1 MQVLLSESSSLTA
14 REHLTVLAA
23 SGVRVDVLSCA
34 DQPLA
39 RFSRWC
45 RAVHRAPSPS
55 LDPLGYLRAVAAL
68 MSTGDYDALLPTH
81 EQAWLFAAGRHLLPE
96 QLPLAVAPVRAFDQV
111 QGKLAFC
118 RLLDTLDLPQPVW
131 QEITDLG
138 DLAEVGFPCWLK
150 ADHSTAGRGVRY
162 APDADTAARAL
173 AELGASGARV
183 LAQRPAPGRY
193 AQAGALFEHGRLI
206 AVHTSEQAGV
216 GAGGSAAARVGV
228 DHPIAREHIARIGAH
243 LNWHGGLTLDYLHE
257 NGQPQYLEANPRTV
271 EPGNAAASGVDLP
284 MLTIALSTGGP
295 LPAEPLIGTP
305 GRRTHSAL
313 ALMLGSAERTGR
325 RRSAL
330 ATLACGLTSTG
341 PYRGS
346 REVLT
351 PVRRDPPSI
360 LPVVIATA
368 RVLRRPGA
376 VGSLATGAVRA
387 YSVTPDAITRTRDA
401 HPQPIERR

>member
-1 MQVLLSESSSLTA
+1 MRVLLSESSSLTA

-23 SGVRVDVLSCA
+23 AGVRVDVLSCA

-45 RAVHRAPSPS
+45 LAVHRAPSPS

-68 MSTGDYDALLPTH
+68 MGTGDYDALLPTH

-96 QLPLAVAPVRAFDQV
+96 HLPLAVASAEAFDQV

-118 RLLDTLDLPQPVW
+118 RLLDTLDLPQPAWKAV
-131 QEITDLG
+131 TDLG
-138 DLAEVGFPCWLK
+138 DLAEIGFPCWLK
-150 ADHSTAGRGVRY
+150 SDHSTAGRGVRY
-162 APDADTAARAL
+162 LPDADTAARAL
-173 AELGASGARV
+173 AAFNAVGARV

-206 AVHTSEQAGV
+206 AVHTSEQVGV

-228 DHPIAREHIARIGAH
+228 DHPLAREHIARIGAH

-257 NGQPQYLEANPRTV
+257 DGRPQYLECNPRTV
-271 EPGNAAASGVDLP
+271 EPGNAAASGIDLP
-284 MLTIALSTGGP
+284 MLTIALSTGAP
-295 LPAEPLIGTP
+295 LPARPLVGSP
-305 GRRTHSAL
+305 GRRTHSSL
-313 ALMLGSAERTGR
+313 ALMLGSAERTNR

-330 ATLACGLTSTG
+330 ATLALGLTGAG

-351 PVRRDPPSI
+351 PVRQDPPSI
-360 LPVVIATA
+360 LPVLIATA
-368 RVLRRPGA
+368 RILRRPDA
-376 VGSLATGAVRA
+376 VGTLAASAVHA
-387 YSVTPDAITRTRDA
+387 YAVTPEAIALTRATK
-401 HPQPIERR
+401 PQPVA